1 MKTTFYTF
9 VLLEISYNL
18 LLWVH
23 LGLGFQNNFILWLE
37 TNENGFQWQWVR
49 LCYTVIFL
57 VAKEKTSFCS
67 DWITQAR
74 SRMVIV
80 QTVNIYLCEC
90 VLIVKSI
97 INMSSI
103 SLTLKM
109 FSILYL
115 PEPEY
120 SLVVAEH
127 FGVSL
132 LENLQ

>member
-1 MKTTFYTF
+1 
-9 VLLEISYNL
+9 
-18 LLWVH
+18 
-23 LGLGFQNNFILWLE
+23 
-37 TNENGFQWQWVR
+37 
-49 LCYTVIFL
+49 
-57 VAKEKTSFCS
+57 
-67 DWITQAR
+67 
-74 SRMVIV
+74 MVIV
-80 QTVNIYLCEC
+80 QTVDIYLCEC
-90 VLIVKSI
+90 VLIVKGI

-115 PEPEY
+115 HEPEY